1 MRHPLGYFSI
11 LNSPFSI
18 KNKRPFMKNIIISI
32 GLMAYL
38 MVGLMACQND
48 KPNTTAK
55 AGMGLME
62 NIPQLLDRNEK
73 IQYGKEWETVQN
85 AYGKER
91 KAIMDNPE
99 TKEPWLNLAEI
110 FVQEARVT
118 GEHPHYYPAALQC
131 LDYLLAQQFDEKNI
145 KEKDLKFRALSAKA
159 AVEMS
164 LHEFEKALKTGEEAV
179 RINPLNSGIYGVL
192 TDANVE
198 LGNYP
203 KAVEMADKMV
213 SIKPDLRSYSRVSY
227 LREIHGDVPGAIE
240 AMTMAAQAGYPGYD
254 NTSWSMVTLGNLY
267 LHYGKLAEAE
277 QVFKNTL
284 EARPEYPFALAG
296 LASVEIMR
304 KNYAEAERL
313 LKQAAAIVPEVSF
326 YEQLATVYKE
336 SGHTS
341 EYGKTMEEVIE
352 MMEDDQAHGHNMD
365 LEFAHVYSDLMDN
378 QPKALEY
385 ALKEYQARPEN
396 IDVNG
401 ALASIYFKMGDKKSA
416 EMHRTK
422 ALRTGTKKPEL
433 LALNQ

>member
-1 MRHPLGYFSI
+1 
-11 LNSPFSI
+11 
-18 KNKRPFMKNIIISI
+18 MKNIIISI

-38 MVGLMACQND
+38 MVSIIACQNNQ
-48 KPNTTAK
+48 PNTTAK
-55 AGMGLME
+55 AGMGLIE
-62 NIPQLLDRNEK
+62 KIPQLLDRNEK

-91 KAIMDNPE
+91 KVIMDNPQA
-99 TKEPWLNLAEI
+99 KEPWLNLAEI

-131 LDYLLAQQFDEKNI
+131 LDYLLAQTFDEKNI

-164 LHEFEKALKTGEEAV
+164 LHEFSKALKTGEEAV
-179 RINPLNSGIYGVL
+179 KINPLNSGIYGVL

-267 LHYGKLAEAE
+267 LHYGKMAEAE

-284 EARPEYPFALAG
+284 MERPEYPFALAG

-304 KNYAEAERL
+304 KNYAEAEQL

-336 SGHTS
+336 SGRTN
-341 EYGKTMEEVIE
+341 EYGKTMEEVIK

>member
-1 MRHPLGYFSI
+1 
-11 LNSPFSI
+11 
-18 KNKRPFMKNIIISI
+18 MKNIIISI

-38 MVGLMACQND
+38 MGSLMACQNN

-55 AGMGLME
+55 AGMGLIE

-91 KAIMDNPE
+91 KAIMDNPQA
-99 TKEPWLNLAEI
+99 KEPWLNLAEI

-131 LDYLLAQQFDEKNI
+131 LDYLLAQTFDEKNI
-145 KEKDLKFRALSAKA
+145 KEKDLKFRTLSAKA

-164 LHEFEKALKTGEEAV
+164 LHEFAKALKTGEEAV
-179 RINPLNSGIYGVL
+179 AINPLNSGIYGVL

-227 LREIHGDVPGAIE
+227 LREIHGDVQGAIE

-284 EARPEYPFALAG
+284 EERPEYPFALAG

-336 SGHTS
+336 SGRTN
-341 EYGKTMEEVIE
+341 EYGKTMEDVIK
-352 MMEDDQAHGHNMD
+352 MMQDDQAHGHNMD
-365 LEFAHVYSDLMDN
+365 LEFAHVYSDLMAN

-401 ALASIYFKMGDKKSA
+401 VLAGIYFKMGDKKSA